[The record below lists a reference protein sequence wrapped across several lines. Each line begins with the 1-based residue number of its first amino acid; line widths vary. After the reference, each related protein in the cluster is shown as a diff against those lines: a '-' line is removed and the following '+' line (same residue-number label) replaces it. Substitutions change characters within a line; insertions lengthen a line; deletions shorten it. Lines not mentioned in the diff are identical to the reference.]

1 MKVRKISITNKM
13 IIGVILLFLVSDALL
28 GFMVYKK
35 SYQTLLDQI
44 KHNSENLAT
53 IVANRIDANVVATVQ
68 PGEEETDQ
76 YLAVSLELT
85 DYLEDAGVEYLYALR
100 PSSDGGM
107 EYAVDGQIEDAS
119 MTGDV
124 FEDEE
129 ARPALSGAVVS
140 NSKPYT
146 DDWGTHLSSYSP
158 IYLDGKVIG
167 AIGVDVSMEWITQQT
182 SALLRTILIL
192 CLIILAIGIFLL
204 WLLSRPL
211 SRSFQTLDN
220 KIVDLTNGD
229 GDLTRSIELNTGDE
243 FEVIGTHINE
253 LIAFFRR
260 MLLSI
265 HQDSSK
271 LNQSSAQI
279 ADNVRDAR
287 SDAASISE
295 TMTDMSST
303 MQETVASL
311 NEINELMSDITT
323 SFEEIVREIDRGRD
337 FAHEVKSSASKI
349 GNEAKEERGTAET
362 KVNDMAAT
370 VSDRIKRSKAVSH
383 IEDLTG
389 NIIAIANQTN
399 LLALNASI
407 EAARAGEAGRGFAV
421 VATEIG
427 ELANNSQS
435 AASEIKDVST
445 EVIQAVN
452 ELAAEAQILLEFVN
466 QTTMEGFSN
475 LVNMSEEYIQS
486 AERITEMM
494 ERFSDA
500 TTQIQTNI
508 DHIKKSTDSVNQA
521 VESAADGVS
530 RTAERTI
537 EMTDNMTR
545 IDAEA
550 LSSSEISNELES
562 EVGKFKLE

>member
-1 MKVRKISITNKM
+1 MKVRKIRITNKM

-28 GFMVYKK
+28 GFIVYRQ

-44 KHNSENLAT
+44 RHNSETLAT
-53 IVANRIDANVVATVQ
+53 IVANRVDGNVITTVQ
-68 PGEEETDQ
+68 PGEEETEE
-76 YLAVSLELT
+76 YLAVSWELT
-85 DYLEDAGVEYLYALR
+85 KYLEDAGVEYLYAIR
-100 PSSDGGM
+100 PTANGGM

-129 ARPALSGAVVS
+129 ARPALSGSVVS

-146 DDWGTHLSSYSP
+146 DEWGTHISSYCP

-167 AIGVDVSMEWITQQT
+167 AIGVDVSMDWITAQT

-192 CLIILAIGIFLL
+192 CLVILGIGIFLL

-211 SRSFQTLDN
+211 SRSFQTLDD
-220 KIVDLTNGD
+220 KVMDLTNGD

-243 FEVIGTHINE
+243 FEVIGSHINE
-253 LIAFFRR
+253 LIAFFRT

-271 LNQSSAQI
+271 LNKSSAEI
-279 ADNVRDAR
+279 ADNVKDAR
-287 SDAASISE
+287 SDAQSISE

-311 NEINELMSDITT
+311 NEINELMTDITT
-323 SFEEIVREIDRGRD
+323 SFDEIVREIDRGRD
-337 FAHEVKSSASKI
+337 FAHEVKSSASLI
-349 GNEAKEERGTAET
+349 GNNARDERGTAEN

-370 VSDRIKRSKAVSH
+370 VSDRIERSKAVSH

-389 NIIAIANQTN
+389 NIIAIADQTN

-427 ELANNSQS
+427 ELATNSQS

-445 EVIQAVN
+445 EVIHAVN
-452 ELAAEAQILLEFVN
+452 ELAAEAQSLLEFVN
-466 QTTMEGFSN
+466 QTTLEGFTN

-486 AERITEMM
+486 AERISEMM

-500 TTQIQTNI
+500 TAQIQTNI
-508 DHIKKSTDSVNQA
+508 DNIKKSTDSVNQA
-521 VESAADGVS
+521 VESAADGVTK
-530 RTAERTI
+530 TAERTV
-537 EMTDNMTR
+537 EMTENMTR
-545 IDAEA
+545 IDEEA
-550 LSSSEISNELES
+550 LSSNEISNELES
-562 EVGKFKLE
+562 EVGKFKLS